1 MPGWKQARA
10 AFIIRDDDAFVVF
23 VFFFVSHCH
32 RPMPSD
38 HKTSHLLYFAFPL
51 PIHASGGE
59 TLPSVRRAAVGVF
72 LREVVTTWGVASF
85 LALFKSVL

>member
-10 AFIIRDDDAFVVF
+10 AFIIRDDAFVVF

-38 HKTSHLLYFAFPL
+38 HKTSHLL
-51 PIHASGGE
+51 
-59 TLPSVRRAAVGVF
+59 TLLFLFRFMQAEVRLFRPSV
-72 LREVVTTWGVASF
+72 
-85 LALFKSVL
+85 VLLL